1 MSTFLVICQMSDEA
15 RQLQMVNIIK
25 ENRQWARVWNNA
37 WCIRGEDTATTAEIR
52 DNLNA
57 RFPLNEGERLMVV
70 NITKSAW
77 ASYNLPR
84 EVADWLKEK

>member
-1 MSTFLVICQMSDEA
+1 MSDA
-15 RQLQMVNIIK
+15 TRHLQMVNNIK
-25 ENRQWARVWNNA
+25 ENRQWARISNNA
-37 WCIRGEDTATTAEIR
+37 WCVRGEDNATTAELR

-57 RFPLNEGERLMVV
+57 RLPINEAERLMVI
-70 NITKSAW
+70 NITQSAW

>member
-1 MSTFLVICQMSDEA
+1 MSTFLVICHMSDES
-15 RQLQMVNIIK
+15 RRLSMVSYIK
-25 ENRQWARVWNNA
+25 ENRQWARIWDNE
-37 WCIRGEDTATTAEIR
+37 WCIRVDDTATTAEIR

-57 RFPLNEGERLMVV
+57 RCPLSEGERLIVI

-84 EVADWLKEK
+84 EVADWLKE